1 MGCGKISSV
10 RSTDESPKGTFVM
23 PTIKK
28 CLRALWADESGV
40 SAVEYVLLLAL
51 IGGTLIVGASE
62 MGFVVEDKLTTTAV
76 CIQTNGGTC

>member
-1 MGCGKISSV
+1 
-10 RSTDESPKGTFVM
+10 M
-23 PTIKK
+23 PTIRK

-51 IGGTLIVGASE
+51 LGGTLIVGASE
-62 MGFVVEDKLTTTAV
+62 LGFVVEDELSFTAS

>member
-1 MGCGKISSV
+1 
-10 RSTDESPKGTFVM
+10 M

-51 IGGTLIVGASE
+51 VGSTIILGAE
-62 MGFVVEDKLTTTAV
+62 ELGLAVADQLNTTAV
-76 CIQTNGGTC
+76 CIQTEGVTC

>member
-1 MGCGKISSV
+1 
-10 RSTDESPKGTFVM
+10 M
-23 PTIKK
+23 PSLKK
-28 CLRALWADESGV
+28 HLRGLWADESGV